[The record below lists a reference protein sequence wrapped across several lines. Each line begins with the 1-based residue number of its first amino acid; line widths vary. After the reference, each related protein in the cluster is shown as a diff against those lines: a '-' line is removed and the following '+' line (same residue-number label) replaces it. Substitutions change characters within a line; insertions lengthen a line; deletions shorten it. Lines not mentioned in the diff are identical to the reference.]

1 MSYLKNL
8 PDIFNKVNKNS
19 LLLFVGLLALFV
31 VLMRYNVFKGMFF
44 SGMTNPKSNNNS
56 LGGNSEIIGGVQ
68 PAMPAGKNE
77 DHAKVN
83 GIDTITRG
91 LPSNCDRQQVTNP
104 GDLLPKDSNNDWG
117 AFTSQDG
124 GELAG
129 VNLLKAGY
137 HNGIDTVGSTLR
149 NANLQLRPDPPNPR
163 GQPSPWMQS
172 TIEPDQ
178 HQRVLA

>member
-19 LLLFVGLLALFV
+19 LLLFVGLLAVIV
-31 VLMRYNVFKGMFF
+31 VLMRYNVFKGMFL
-44 SGMTNPKSNNNS
+44 SGMTNSKSNNNTRGEKLVMGS
-56 LGGNSEIIGGVQ
+56 VQ

-83 GIDTITRG
+83 GIDTVTRG

-104 GDLLPKDSNNDWG
+104 ADLLPKDSNNDWG

-137 HNGIDTVGSTLR
+137 HNGIDTVGSSLR

-163 GQPSPWMQS
+163 GQPGPWMQS

-178 HQRVLA
+178 YQRVLT

>member
-8 PDIFNKVNKNS
+8 LDIFNKVNRNS
-19 LLLFVGLLALFV
+19 LLLFVGLLAIVV
-31 VLMRYNVFKGMFF
+31 VLMRYNVFKGTFLG
-44 SGMTNPKSNNNS
+44 GMTNSKSNNKS
-56 LGGNSEIIGGVQ
+56 EDGNSAMGGVM

-77 DHAKVN
+77 DHAKVT
-83 GIDTITRG
+83 GVDTITRG

-104 GDLLPKDSNNDWG
+104 ADLLPKDSNNDWG
-117 AFTSQDG
+117 GFTSQDG

-137 HNGIDTVGSTLR
+137 HSGIDTVGSTLR
-149 NANLQLRPDPPNPR
+149 NSNLQLRPDPPNPR
-163 GQPSPWMQS
+163 GQTGPWMQS
-172 TIEPDQ
+172 TIEPNE